1 MLYLF
6 ERLVVSAAR
15 WLPAE
20 LSVCGRFRS
29 ISLAICYTGS
39 GYGKE
44 NDAKKASRIKIFYD
58 AEKFATEL
66 TKYLELTLKRNS
78 NLRRS
83 YLLGIRGR
91 EATRKFRPLKVN
103 LKDSVERHK
112 LAMLLEKA

>member
-1 MLYLF
+1 
-6 ERLVVSAAR
+6 VAA
-15 WLPAE
+15 
-20 LSVCGRFRS
+20 SGIGRFRKVWEYF
-29 ISLAICYTGS
+29 AGNMHCTGS

-44 NDAKKASRIKIFYD
+44 NDAKKARRIKIFHD

-66 TKYLELTLKRNS
+66 TKYLELTLKRDS

>member
-1 MLYLF
+1 M
-6 ERLVVSAAR
+6 
-15 WLPAE
+15 
-20 LSVCGRFRS
+20 
-29 ISLAICYTGS
+29 
-39 GYGKE
+39 E
-44 NDAKKASRIKIFYD
+44 NDALIAKEGNTKFTFHD

-66 TKYLELTLKRNS
+66 TKYLELTLKRDS

-91 EATRKFRPLKVN
+91 KLPVNLDPLKVN

>member
-1 MLYLF
+1 M
-6 ERLVVSAAR
+6 
-15 WLPAE
+15 
-20 LSVCGRFRS
+20 
-29 ISLAICYTGS
+29 
-39 GYGKE
+39 E
-44 NDAKKASRIKIFYD
+44 NDALIAKEGNTKFTFHD

-91 EATRKFRPLKVN
+91 KLPVNLDPLKVN